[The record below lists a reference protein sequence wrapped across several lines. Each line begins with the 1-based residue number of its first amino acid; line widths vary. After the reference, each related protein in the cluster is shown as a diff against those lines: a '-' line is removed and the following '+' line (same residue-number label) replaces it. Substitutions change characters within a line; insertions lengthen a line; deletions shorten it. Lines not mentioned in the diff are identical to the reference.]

1 MGIQTK
7 TMKKRV
13 SFSNAPHTVYIV
25 DNYNRRGMWEHYAL
39 DRMRFERR
47 IKAFEAVFKFIKDP
61 SSTKPV
67 NNGVV
72 CGIYD

>member
-1 MGIQTK
+1 M
-7 TMKKRV
+7 
-13 SFSNAPHTVYIV
+13 YIV

-61 SSTKPV
+61 SSTKAV